1 MNYSYYK
8 HSIIDRYKS
17 SLYEIFTVLRAKWKT
32 TLFCFL
38 SFDQFEEEEE
48 NTILVNLI
56 QYCSL
61 FVDVLPLG
69 VVLGMLL

>member
-1 MNYSYYK
+1 MHYWESYIY
-8 HSIIDRYKS
+8 
-17 SLYEIFTVLRAKWKT
+17 YEFISFKWKT

-48 NTILVNLI
+48 NTNLVNLI

-69 VVLGMLL
+69 VVLGMLYKLLMTLILVV

>member
-1 MNYSYYK
+1 MNFI
-8 HSIIDRYKS
+8 SI
-17 SLYEIFTVLRAKWKT
+17 YEICTVLRVKWKL

-38 SFDQFEEEEE
+38 SFDQFEEED
-48 NTILVNLI
+48 TILVNLI

-69 VVLGMLL
+69 VVLGMLYKLLMTLILVV